1 MILPLLRQRN
11 PQARQQA
18 VATLTTL
25 AALGGEL
32 RSAIVQLG
40 AQPPP
45 RRVISRTDRR
55 GPTTT
60 GYAPIVIAMELVG
73 VRVEVPANT
82 PMVILREQ
90 PEPHRVLPIL
100 IGSPEASAIHTALSG
115 IVAPRPMTHD
125 LIVELL
131 RSTDATL
138 DKVVVTEIRD
148 HTFYAEL
155 HLRVSGNESVVS
167 CRPSDAIAVACRT
180 GTTIYADEALLD
192 EVGLVAAD
200 GLADEEPE
208 DEAILDEFRDF
219 LDEIK
224 PEDFDA

>member
-1 MILPLLRQRN
+1 
-11 PQARQQA
+11 
-18 VATLTTL
+18 
-25 AALGGEL
+25 
-32 RSAIVQLG
+32 
-40 AQPPP
+40 
-45 RRVISRTDRR
+45 
-55 GPTTT
+55 
-60 GYAPIVIAMELVG
+60 MELVG

-82 PMVILREQ
+82 PVVILREQ

-131 RSTDATL
+131 RSTDTTL

-155 HLRVSGNESVVS
+155 HLRISGTESVVS
-167 CRPSDAIAVACRT
+167 CRPSDAHRRCLPHGHDDLRGGVAARR
-180 GTTIYADEALLD
+180 GR
-192 EVGLVAAD
+192 LVAAD
-200 GLADEEPE
+200 GLADDEPE

-224 PEDFDA
+224 PGGFRRLSTMRANDRGWCLTGHAMA

>member
-1 MILPLLRQRN
+1 
-11 PQARQQA
+11 
-18 VATLTTL
+18 
-25 AALGGEL
+25 
-32 RSAIVQLG
+32 
-40 AQPPP
+40 
-45 RRVISRTDRR
+45 
-55 GPTTT
+55 
-60 GYAPIVIAMELVG
+60 MELLG
-73 VRVEVPANT
+73 VRVEIPANT
-82 PMVILREQ
+82 PVVILREQ

-131 RSTDATL
+131 RATNVTL
-138 DKVVVTEIRD
+138 DKVLVTEIRD

-155 HLRVSGNESVVS
+155 HLRVSGSQSVLS

-180 GTTIYADEALLD
+180 GATIYADEALLD
-192 EVGLVAAD
+192 EVGLASAD
-200 GLADEEPE
+200 GLAEDEPE

-224 PEDFDA
+224 PEDFEA

>member
-1 MILPLLRQRN
+1 
-11 PQARQQA
+11 
-18 VATLTTL
+18 
-25 AALGGEL
+25 
-32 RSAIVQLG
+32 
-40 AQPPP
+40 
-45 RRVISRTDRR
+45 
-55 GPTTT
+55 
-60 GYAPIVIAMELVG
+60 MELLG

-82 PMVILREQ
+82 PVVILREQ
-90 PEPHRVLPIL
+90 SEPHRVLPIL

-131 RSTDATL
+131 RATKTTL

-155 HLRVSGNESVVS
+155 HLRVSGSEQLLS

-180 GTTIYADEALLD
+180 GAAIFAEESLLD
-192 EVGLVAAD
+192 EAGLVAAD
-200 GLADEEPE
+200 GLGEERQE

-219 LDEIK
+219 LEEIK
-224 PEDFDA
+224 PEDFEA

>member
-1 MILPLLRQRN
+1 MLGRP
-11 PQARQQA
+11 
-18 VATLTTL
+18 VAERDTPI
-25 AALGGEL
+25 AK
-32 RSAIVQLG
+32 
-40 AQPPP
+40 
-45 RRVISRTDRR
+45 
-55 GPTTT
+55 
-60 GYAPIVIAMELVG
+60 GYAPNVIAMELVG

-82 PMVILREQ
+82 PVVILREQ

-131 RSTDATL
+131 RSTEATL

-155 HLRVSGNESVVS
+155 HLRVRGSESIVS

-180 GTTIYADEALLD
+180 GATIYAEESLLE

-200 GLADEEPE
+200 GLADDEPE

-224 PEDFDA
+224 PEDFEA

>member
-1 MILPLLRQRN
+1 
-11 PQARQQA
+11 
-18 VATLTTL
+18 
-25 AALGGEL
+25 
-32 RSAIVQLG
+32 
-40 AQPPP
+40 
-45 RRVISRTDRR
+45 
-55 GPTTT
+55 
-60 GYAPIVIAMELVG
+60 MEVLG
-73 VRVEVPANT
+73 VRVEIPANT
-82 PMVILREQ
+82 PVVILREQ

-100 IGSPEASAIHTALSG
+100 IGSPEASAIHTAMAG
-115 IVAPRPMTHD
+115 IEAPRPMTHD

-131 RSTDATL
+131 RTTNATL

-155 HLRVSGNESVVS
+155 HLQISGREAVVS

-180 GTTIYADEALLD
+180 GTTIFANESLLD
-192 EVGLVAAD
+192 EVGLAATD

-224 PEDFDA
+224 PEDFEA

>member
-1 MILPLLRQRN
+1 
-11 PQARQQA
+11 
-18 VATLTTL
+18 
-25 AALGGEL
+25 
-32 RSAIVQLG
+32 
-40 AQPPP
+40 
-45 RRVISRTDRR
+45 
-55 GPTTT
+55 
-60 GYAPIVIAMELVG
+60 MELVG

-82 PMVILREQ
+82 PVVILREQ
-90 PEPHRVLPIL
+90 TEPHRVLPIL

-131 RSTDATL
+131 RSTDAAL

-155 HLRVSGNESVVS
+155 HLRVRGTASTVS

-180 GTTIYADEALLD
+180 GATIYAEETLLE

-200 GLADEEPE
+200 DLTDDEPE
-208 DEAILDEFRDF
+208 DETLLDEFRDF

-224 PEDFDA
+224 PEDFET

>member
-1 MILPLLRQRN
+1 VANCVRQSFTR
-11 PQARQQA
+11 P
-18 VATLTTL
+18 
-25 AALGGEL
+25 
-32 RSAIVQLG
+32 SAIIST
-40 AQPPP
+40 ADSSTDH
-45 RRVISRTDRR
+45 RR
-55 GPTTT
+55 PTAA
-60 GYAPIVIAMELVG
+60 GYAPNVIAMELIG

-82 PMVILREQ
+82 PVVILREQ

-131 RSTDATL
+131 RSTSATL

-155 HLRVSGNESVVS
+155 HLRVHGTESVVS

-180 GTTIYADEALLD
+180 GATIYAEESLLN
-192 EVGLVAAD
+192 EVGLVTAD
-200 GLADEEPE
+200 GLAEEEPE

-224 PEDFDA
+224 PEDFEA